1 MPESNQSS
9 MTDFE
14 KSLQQLE
21 DIVSKMEQGQLS
33 LEQSLNAF
41 EEGVKLTRS
50 CQESLRSAEQ
60 RVTQLT
66 QEGERLHKQN
76 LNQDLSPNKES

>member
-1 MPESNQSS
+1 MSNTNQHS

-50 CQESLRSAEQ
+50 CQDSLRQAEQ
-60 RVTQLT
+60 RVTELT
-66 QEGERLHKQN
+66 AEGERLHQQTLEQN
-76 LNQDLSPNKES
+76 NER

>member
-1 MPESNQSS
+1 MPESNQNS

-33 LEQSLNAF
+33 LEQSLSAF
-41 EEGVKLTRS
+41 EEGVKLTRN